1 MKKIKLQNTPAIR
14 RMPTYLHKL
23 DLLAAEH
30 EETVSTTKL
39 AEYMNLDPVI
49 VKKDFELTNVK
60 GQPGVGYQTADL
72 IEGIRR
78 FLRWDQLC
86 SATLVGVGALGS
98 AILGFTEFQEFG
110 MKITSVFDSNPDKTG
125 TYVHGHE
132 VLAADRMEEIL
143 KQDPPRIAVLCVPT
157 SCSQEVAEKVVH
169 LGIKAIWN
177 FGNVSLSLPDD
188 VIVQR
193 EVLAGG
199 FAVLSSKLVLRDE
212 GENSDQ

>member
-23 DLLAAEH
+23 DLLAAEN

-60 GQPGVGYQTADL
+60 GQPGVGYRTTDL
-72 IEGIRR
+72 IEGIRKY
-78 FLRWDQLC
+78 LRWDQLYN
-86 SATLVGVGALGS
+86 ATLIGVGALGS

-110 MKITSVFDSNPDKTG
+110 MKITSVFDSNPDKIG
-125 TYVHGHE
+125 TYIHGHE
-132 VLAADRMEEIL
+132 VLAVDRMKEIL
-143 KQDPPRIAVLCVPT
+143 DPDPPRIAVLCVPT
-157 SCSQEVAEKVVH
+157 SCSQMVAEQIVA
-169 LGIKAIWN
+169 LGVKAIWN
-177 FGNVSLSLPDD
+177 FGNVSLSLPNDI
-188 VIVQR
+188 IVQR

-199 FAVLSSKLVLRDE
+199 FAVLSSKLVLQDE
-212 GENSDQ
+212 MKLKN